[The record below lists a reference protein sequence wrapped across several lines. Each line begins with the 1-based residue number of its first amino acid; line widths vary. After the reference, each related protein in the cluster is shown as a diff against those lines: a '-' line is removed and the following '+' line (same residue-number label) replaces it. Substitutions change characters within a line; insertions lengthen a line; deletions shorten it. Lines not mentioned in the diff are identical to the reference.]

1 MIVVHIPKHARYT
14 LGAKIEEL
22 FLTVLERTYAAYYSE
37 RERRA
42 SMLSDCIISLDT
54 LKCLVSV
61 AWEGKYIS
69 HAQAQYEQL
78 ALTLHEIGKM
88 LGGWRKSFENPE
100 KKNRLA

>member
-1 MIVVHIPKHARYT
+1 MTIVVHIPKHARYT

-22 FLTVLERTYAAYYSE
+22 FLTLLEQTYAAYYSE
-37 RERRA
+37 RDKRP
-42 SMLSDCIISLDT
+42 SLLSDCTITLDT

-69 HAQAQYEQL
+69 HAHYEQV
-78 ALTLHEIGKM
+78 ALPLHEIGKM
-88 LGGWRKSFENPE
+88 LGGWRKSFDNQE